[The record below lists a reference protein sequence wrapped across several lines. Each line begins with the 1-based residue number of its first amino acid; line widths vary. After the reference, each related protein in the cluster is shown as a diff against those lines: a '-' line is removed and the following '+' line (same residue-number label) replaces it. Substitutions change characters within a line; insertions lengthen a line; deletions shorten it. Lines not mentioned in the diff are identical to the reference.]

1 MNREGHLGASLLYF
15 LPFAVLLVFLDR
27 IELVTLGYVVI
38 FFTFMLPDYDMKI
51 PFLSHR
57 KISHSIFASVFIG
70 LFFLVLTVVVYY
82 STPSSINEIYTRH
95 PLELILFMGVM
106 GFLTMMFHILGDI
119 YTPTGVPLLA
129 PFDYQSYTFDL
140 FRFDNLLANYLF
152 LLAGV
157 LSLVGIIGLIL
168 YTNVNF

>member
-1 MNREGHLGASLLYF
+1 MNREGHLGASILYF
-15 LPFAVLLVFLDR
+15 LPFALLLVFLDR
-27 IELVTLGYVVI
+27 IELVAIGYVVI
-38 FFTFMLPDYDMKI
+38 FFTFMLPDYDMKL

-70 LFFLVLTVVVYY
+70 IIFLLLAVGVYY
-82 STPSSINEIYTRH
+82 SNPLFITEIYTRH

-106 GFLTMMFHILGDI
+106 GFLTMIFHILGDI

-140 FRFDNLLANYLF
+140 FRFDNIIANYLF

-157 LSLVGIIGLIL
+157 LSLVGITGLVI
-168 YTNVNF
+168 YTKVSF